1 MPDINPALTTEAGL
15 VPAAPNPAPELTP
28 QMRAE
33 TIRRMI
39 LQKIPSIGLVP
50 ANLLE
55 GLNQYDRGWFQ
66 TLAKL
71 FDSLKER
78 HHVVKSVTS
87 KREKRLA
94 RMRWDI
100 LIDADAAAGR
110 EAEAKK
116 HQEALQ
122 GFYRNL
128 TATSLLESDIRGGV
142 GLLLRQMAHAVA
154 NRYAV
159 HEITWKPA
167 EGDRP
172 FTAEFRE
179 WPIWSFEGR
188 TGVLRW
194 MPQPA
199 LGNGYDMPE
208 NEWLVTSGDGLMRA
222 TVGLVAI
229 QQMSL
234 NDWANYAE
242 KFGLPF
248 VLGKTGSTKGT
259 QQWDDMKAM
268 VKAFVGDGAGVIN
281 QDAAV
286 ELITAGGS
294 GEMPHAALVEYCD
307 RWITALWLGADLAT
321 MSAGQGQGQGAS
333 LQQREIEALEQD
345 DAREMSEVL
354 NTRIDRQ
361 VITYLFGEGVEPL
374 AKIQIIPPQTVD
386 TDAEIKTDQFLLNQG
401 VALSEDEV
409 RERYNRSAPS
419 AGAKVIKG
427 QSGDPKNNQ
436 ETPKPARGTSP
447 EGNPAASAANEAP
460 SADMIAETVD
470 RVAMAMADFF
480 APLHERL
487 KAIAEL
493 PEEQMLN
500 ALGSVRDGLSDYL
513 TRRGIDPQTVNIV
526 EAVMGQCVLMGLT
539 GESSEPKTE
548 TAEPAE

>member
-15 VPAAPNPAPELTP
+15 VPAAPNPAPKLTP
-28 QMRAE
+28 EMRAE

-55 GLNQYDRGWFQ
+55 GLNQYDRGWFA

-100 LIDADAAAGR
+100 LVDADAAVGR

-122 GFYRNL
+122 GFYRCL

-142 GLLLRQMAHAVA
+142 GLMLRQMAHAIG
-154 NRYAV
+154 NRFAV

-167 EGDRP
+167 DGNRP

-208 NEWLVTSGDGLMRA
+208 NQWLVTSGDGLMRA

-248 VLGKTGSTKGT
+248 VLGKTGATKGT

-281 QDAAV
+281 VDAAV

-361 VITYLFGEGVEPL
+361 VIAYLFGEGVEPL

-386 TDAEIKTDQFLLNQG
+386 TDAEIKTDTFLLQQG

-409 RERYNRSAPS
+409 RERYNRSAPT
-419 AGAKVIKG
+419 AGAKVITGRPATTQPQGGNYDPNQKG
-427 QSGDPKNNQ
+427 Q
-436 ETPKPARGTSP
+436 ASP
-447 EGNPAASAANEAP
+447 TASASNEAP
-460 SADMIAETVD
+460 SADFSAEAVD
-470 RVAMAMADFF
+470 NVAMAFADFF
-480 APLHERL
+480 APLRERL
-487 KAIAEL
+487 QQIAEL

-500 ALGSVRDGLSDYL
+500 ALESVGNELGDYL
-513 TRRGIDPQTVNIV
+513 SRRGVDPKAVKIID
-526 EAVMGQCVLMGLT
+526 AVMGQMVLLGLT
-539 GESSEPKTE
+539 TKP
-548 TAEPAE
+548 TAAATATTSTGNE